1 MNVKEL
7 KLHQMEV
14 IMENELSDGVIS
26 SKEPPKEHEILW
38 EGRPFMPA
46 YLLGG
51 EGTLLFTIIVFVVL
65 TYWGYTLIW
74 LDCLMAAIVLFEWIQ
89 VIAHY
94 ASRRYYIT
102 TRGTVVRRN
111 SRYYLI
117 RWQFINPEK
126 FRTRSGLINLLF
138 GCRTI
143 SFARNYGFS
152 STRGANANLWRYIGT
167 FACIR
172 HADEIRKMLEQRV
185 S

>member
-51 EGTLLFTIIVFVVL
+51 EGTLLFTIIVFAIL

-89 VIAHY
+89 VNCTLRIAALLHHN
-94 ASRRYYIT
+94 T
-102 TRGTVVRRN
+102 GN
-111 SRYYLI
+111 GC
-117 RWQFINPEK
+117 EK
-126 FRTRSGLINLLF
+126 KRQILP
-138 GCRTI
+138 
-143 SFARNYGFS
+143 
-152 STRGANANLWRYIGT
+152 
-167 FACIR
+167 
-172 HADEIRKMLEQRV
+172 D
-185 S
+185 